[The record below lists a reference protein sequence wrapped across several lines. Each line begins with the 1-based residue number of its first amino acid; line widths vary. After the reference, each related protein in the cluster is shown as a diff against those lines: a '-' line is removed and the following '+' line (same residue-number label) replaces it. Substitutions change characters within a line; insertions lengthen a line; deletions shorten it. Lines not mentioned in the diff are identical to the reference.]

1 MTLTAAYLT
10 ENMCAC
16 KRACMCVCGGG
27 GGHVWTCT
35 WVRVYMDEQQHDA
48 AAKHINIFLGTDTV
62 QFHTL

>member
-1 MTLTAAYLT
+1 M
-10 ENMCAC
+10 
-16 KRACMCVCGGG
+16 RACVRVCVCVGGGGG